1 MDANIGLS
9 ILIAAKDEEL
19 SIAEVVKSHFS
30 VLQVT
35 EYPINW
41 DIGVLDDGS
50 SDSTFTVLTEL
61 QKQFPELKIWHND
74 MPSGIAN
81 AFKQLAENAQYEWI
95 YITSGDGQ
103 FLAEGLEKMIQAWFA
118 NPIATLGVRSSRFS
132 SYGPFRSV
140 ISYVFRITTRVLF
153 GIDLY
158 DPGSVKII
166 EKEVALS
173 RLRSTSTMRDAEQL
187 ALASQS
193 FGGLQFVEIPFS
205 QRTTGKASGVKA
217 KNLILNIRDI
227 LFLIPYSRNLNAFKK

>member
-9 ILIAAKDEEL
+9 VLIAAKDEEL

-30 VLQVT
+30 VLQASQ
-35 EYPINW
+35 YPINW

-61 QKQFPELKIWHND
+61 QKQFPELKIWHNEK
-74 MPSGIAN
+74 PSGIAN

-140 ISYVFRITTRVLF
+140 VSYVFRITTRVLF
-153 GIDLY
+153 GIDLR

-217 KNLILNIRDI
+217 KNMILNIRDI
-227 LFLIPYSRNLNAFKK
+227 LFLIPYSRNLSTFKK

>member
-9 ILIAAKDEEL
+9 VLIAAKDEEL

-30 VLQVT
+30 VLQASQ
-35 EYPINW
+35 YPINW

-61 QKQFPELKIWHND
+61 QKQFPELKIWHNEK
-74 MPSGIAN
+74 PSGIAN

-140 ISYVFRITTRVLF
+140 VSYVFRITTRVLF
-153 GIDLY
+153 GIDLR

-217 KNLILNIRDI
+217 KNIIMNILDI
-227 LFLIPYSRNLNAFKK
+227 LFLIPYSRNLSTFKK